1 MATSSSSNLRKIFLV
16 LALLAVLFSVALP
29 FRSLVQQRRDINS
42 LNQDIAQNKSAI
54 DALKNQKARLRD
66 PAYVEALARDRL
78 NYVFP
83 GEVGFVV
90 LDEETSTQVTE
101 VPGALVPNDDS
112 AWYSK
117 LWASAQ
123 LADQPQKKNDPLI
136 VKGK

>member
-1 MATSSSSNLRKIFLV
+1 MATSSRSNFRAIALA
-16 LALLAVLFSVALP
+16 LALLFVLFTVAVP
-29 FRSLVQQRRDINS
+29 VRGWIQQRREIS
-42 LNQDIAQNKSAI
+42 ALNEQIAQNQAAI
-54 DALKNQKARLRD
+54 DELKSRKARLKD
-66 PAYVEALARDRL
+66 PAYVQALARDRL

-90 LDEETSTQVTE
+90 LDEETSTKVSE

-136 VKGK
+136 VQSK

>member
-1 MATSSSSNLRKIFLV
+1 MATSSNPTVRKVILGM
-16 LALLAVLFSVALP
+16 ALLAVLFSVALP
-29 FRSLVQQRRDINS
+29 FRSLIQQRRDINA
-42 LNQDIAQNKSAI
+42 LNQEISQNISAI
-54 DALKNQKARLRD
+54 EDLKNQKSRLRD

-136 VKGK
+136 VSGK

>member
-1 MATSSSSNLRKIFLV
+1 MATSSKSNFRMLMLIA
-16 LALLAVLFSVALP
+16 ALLAVLFSIAMP
-29 FRSLVQQRRDINS
+29 FRSLIQQRREINA
-42 LNQDIAQNKSAI
+42 LNAEISQSQTAIA
-54 DALKNQKARLRD
+54 DLKNQKQRLRD

-90 LDEETSTQVTE
+90 LDEETSTEVTE

-136 VKGK
+136 VTSK